1 MIHLGK
7 VFLISGISLL
17 GLSAFAEPIYR
28 WVDDRGVVH
37 CTGDPTEVPSGRQA
51 EAGEDATGCITAS
64 DSAPQA
70 ATHAAVPFH
79 AYRWVDDQGVTNYTD
94 NPENIPTKYK
104 VEITF
109 GAEIGRDTSPKGEPK
124 S

>member
-1 MIHLGK
+1 MIHPGK
-7 VFLISGISLL
+7 IFLISGVSLL

-28 WVDDRGVVH
+28 WVDDQGVVH

-51 EAGEDATGCITAS
+51 EAGEDATGCITAT

-70 ATHAAVPFH
+70 TTHAAVPFH

-109 GAEIGRDTSPKGEPK
+109 GAEIGRDVSPRGEPK

>member
-1 MIHLGK
+1 MIHPTK
-7 VFLISGISLL
+7 IFLISGISLL

-28 WVDDRGVVH
+28 WVDDQGVVH

-51 EAGEDATGCITAS
+51 EASEDAIGCITAS
-64 DSAPQA
+64 DAAPQA
-70 ATHAAVPFH
+70 TTHAAVPFH

-109 GAEIGRDTSPKGEPK
+109 GAEIGRDAPQTEPK

>member
-1 MIHLGK
+1 MIHPAK
-7 VFLISGISLL
+7 IFLISSISLL

-79 AYRWVDDQGVTNYTD
+79 AYRWVDDQGVTNYSD

-109 GAEIGRDTSPKGEPK
+109 GAEIGRDAPKAEPK

>member
-1 MIHLGK
+1 MIHPGK
-7 VFLISGISLL
+7 IFLISGISLL
-17 GLSAFAEPIYR
+17 GLRAFAEPIYR
-28 WVDDRGVVH
+28 WVDERGVVH
-37 CTGDPTEVPSGRQA
+37 CTGDPSEVPSGRQA
-51 EAGEDATGCITAS
+51 EAGEDATGCITVS

-109 GAEIGRDTSPKGEPK
+109 GAEIGRDVPPKVEPK